1 MRIKLLCSVLAFGL
15 VVSNSIGQQPKI
27 TAPQAM
33 PPNQINPQQQYQQQ
47 APYFIYYI
55 PTAPDM
61 MGPGFYYTNC
71 YGVTYGPNYCVTP
84 PFAPCNGPLPLFF
97 AGSGSGSGSGR
108 GSGSGSGSGNQKNKI
123 YPGMSFPTHPYVR
136 SARDYFMV
144 D

>member
-1 MRIKLLCSVLAFGL
+1 MFPRMGGLMRIKLLTSVLALGF
-15 VVSNSIGQQPKI
+15 VVSNSFAQQPQ
-27 TAPQAM
+27 TNAPQAM
-33 PPNQINPQQQYQQQ
+33 PHPGQINPQQQ
-47 APYFIYYI
+47 APYFVYYI

-84 PFAPCNGPLPLFF
+84 PFAPCNGPLPAF
-97 AGSGSGSGSGR
+97 GSCA
-108 GSGSGSGSGNQKNKI
+108 KA

-136 SARDYFMV
+136 SSRDYFMI

>member
-1 MRIKLLCSVLAFGL
+1 MRIKLLTSVLALGF
-15 VVSNSIGQQPKI
+15 VVSNSFAQQPQ
-27 TAPQAM
+27 TNAPQAM
-33 PPNQINPQQQYQQQ
+33 PHPGQINPQQQ
-47 APYFIYYI
+47 APYFVYYI

-84 PFAPCNGPLPLFF
+84 PFAPCNGPLPAF
-97 AGSGSGSGSGR
+97 
-108 GSGSGSGSGNQKNKI
+108 QKPKA
-123 YPGMSFPTHPYVR
+123 PGMSFPTHPYVR

>member
-1 MRIKLLCSVLAFGL
+1 MRIKLLTSVLALGF
-15 VVSNSIGQQPKI
+15 VVSNSFAQQSQ
-27 TAPQAM
+27 TNALQAM
-33 PPNQINPQQQYQQQ
+33 PFSGQINSQQQ
-47 APYFIYYI
+47 APYFVYYI

-84 PFAPCNGPLPLFF
+84 PFAPCNGPLPAFCPIP
-97 AGSGSGSGSGR
+97 GYGPGPGPGP
-108 GSGSGSGSGNQKNKI
+108 GSGSGSGSGNQKAKT

-136 SARDYFMV
+136 SSRDYFMV

>member
-1 MRIKLLCSVLAFGL
+1 MFPWMGGLMRIKLLFSVLAFGL
-15 VVSNSIGQQPKI
+15 VVSNSISQQPK
-27 TAPQAM
+27 TTDPQAM
-33 PPNQINPQQQYQQQ
+33 SPNQMNPQQQYQQQ

-55 PTAPDM
+55 PKAPDM
-61 MGPGFYYTNC
+61 TGPGFYYTNC

-84 PFAPCNGPLPLFF
+84 PFAPCNGPLPAFG
-97 AGSGSGSGSGR
+97 AAAM
-108 GSGSGSGSGNQKNKI
+108 NQKPKA

>member
-1 MRIKLLCSVLAFGL
+1 MRIKLLTSVLALGF
-15 VVSNSIGQQPKI
+15 VVSNSIAQQPQA
-27 TAPQAM
+27 TAPKAM
-33 PPNQINPQQQYQQQ
+33 PVPGQINAQQP
-47 APYFIYYI
+47 APYFVYYI

-84 PFAPCNGPLPLFF
+84 PFAPCNGPLPAFCPLPGY
-97 AGSGSGSGSGR
+97 GSGL
-108 GSGSGSGSGNQKNKI
+108 GNQNNKA

-136 SARDYFMV
+136 SSRDYFMV

>member
-1 MRIKLLCSVLAFGL
+1 MFPRMGGLMRIKFLTSVLALGF
-15 VVSNSIGQQPKI
+15 VVSYSFAQQPQI
-27 TAPQAM
+27 NAPQAM
-33 PPNQINPQQQYQQQ
+33 PLPGQINAQQQ
-47 APYFIYYI
+47 APYFVYYK

-84 PFAPCNGPLPLFF
+84 PFAPCNGPLPAF
-97 AGSGSGSGSGR
+97 GSSAM
-108 GSGSGSGSGNQKNKI
+108 NQKPKA

-136 SARDYFMV
+136 SSRDYFMI